1 MSLNYKKWFLSEVEK
16 AMRESGMTR
25 EKLMILKRRF
35 KRERRPNEKLKSI
48 IKDYSK
54 IYEMRGLRTANIN
67 KQLEKWRKVLPN
79 LKGGI
84 ANKDM
89 KIDTITKRLINGKF
103 VIPFW
108 ERMGSNRIE
117 ATMEMIRILKENSPF
132 EFKQEESELKEWF
145 IDMKLNIYKQT
156 QDLFKK
162 MAKQKDNFFIAPI
175 QIGTIE
181 KTLRGSH
188 YYMYDNE
195 YELGMFELFAS
206 LFQHPEAFI
215 NDISYI
221 YCSGDIAYSSK
232 TRERADI
239 EPRVHIAGKEIEI
252 EFLMNCFSSKRYIS
266 CFVD

>member
-1 MSLNYKKWFLSEVEK
+1 MPLNYKEWFLSEVEK

-35 KRERRPNEKLKSI
+35 KRERKPGEELRSI
-48 IKDYSK
+48 IYRYSK
-54 IYEMRGLRTANIN
+54 VYEMRGLRTANIN

-89 KIDTITKRLINGKF
+89 KIDTGTKRLIDGKF

-117 ATMEMIRILKENSPF
+117 ATMGMIRILKENSPF
-132 EFKQEESELKEWF
+132 KFKHEESELKERF
-145 IDMKLNIYKQT
+145 IDKRLNIYKQT

-162 MAKQKDNFFIAPI
+162 MAKQKDDFFIAPI

-181 KTLRGSH
+181 KTLRRSC
-188 YYMYDNE
+188 YYMHDNE
-195 YELGMFELFAS
+195 YELGMFELFATI
-206 LFQHPEAFI
+206 FQHPEAFI
-215 NDISYI
+215 NSINNI
-221 YCSGDIAYSSK
+221 YCSGDIAYSSE
-232 TRERADI
+232 TRERVDI
-239 EPRVHIAGKEIEI
+239 EPRVSISYERVKID
-252 EFLMNCFSSKRYIS
+252 FLLNCFSSKDYIS